1 MIAWKESKQAR
12 WHKRNPWNRHLDGA
26 RKRCK
31 GGGKYAHYKKMGIEC
46 HLTGAD
52 IKFLYIRD
60 IAHELK
66 EPSLDRINAKKDYTR
81 ENCRFIE
88 FQENRMRALHGDGW
102 KPKISMLS
110 PLFDEG
116 DVFSFV

>member
-1 MIAWKESKQAR
+1 
-12 WHKRNPWNRHLDGA
+12 
-26 RKRCK
+26 
-31 GGGKYAHYKKMGIEC
+31 MGIEC

-102 KPKISMLS
+102 KAKIEVRPPIFTEEEISA
-110 PLFDEG
+110 FN
-116 DVFSFV
+116 FV